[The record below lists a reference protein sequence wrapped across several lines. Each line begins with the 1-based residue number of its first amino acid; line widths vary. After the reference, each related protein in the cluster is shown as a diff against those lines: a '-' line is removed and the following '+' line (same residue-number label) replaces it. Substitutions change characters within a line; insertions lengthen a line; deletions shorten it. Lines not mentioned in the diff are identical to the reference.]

1 MLVGGIAG
9 GSRVA
14 VLLCADDDK
23 SSDVGGSTLTV
34 VGCFNADEIVV
45 SLLLVD
51 VSELMSGATSC
62 LDMSSPSS
70 PPPMSYIMVQSD
82 STRVR

>member
-23 SSDVGGSTLTV
+23 STDVGGSTLTV
-34 VGCFNADEIVV
+34 VGCFKADEVVV
-45 SLLLVD
+45 SRLLVVD
-51 VSELMSGATSC
+51 VSELMSGATNC
-62 LDMSSPSS
+62 
-70 PPPMSYIMVQSD
+70 
-82 STRVR
+82 